1 MDNAKTWEA
10 VASEFAAA
18 RSSVGSEIVRQWAR
32 GLKPDSE
39 VVDIG
44 CGSGV
49 PISQALINA
58 GFTVFGIDAS
68 PTLLAM
74 FCQRFPQARARCET
88 IQNSTLFDRKF
99 DAAVAVG
106 LLFLLS
112 ASDQR
117 RMIDK
122 IGRAL
127 RPGGRFLFSAPRT
140 QCEWRDIQTGQL
152 SLSLGEVE
160 YRNML
165 NTAGMLLSNAYVDK
179 GGNHYF
185 DAVLTRGE
193 E

>member
-1 MDNAKTWEA
+1 MDNAKTWDA

-18 RSSVGSEIVRQWAR
+18 RSSVGSEIVRQWAS
-32 GLKPDSE
+32 GLRPGSE

-49 PISQALINA
+49 PISQALIDA

-74 FCQRFPQARARCET
+74 FCQRFPQAHARCET
-88 IQNSTLFDRKF
+88 IQSSTLFDRKF
-99 DAAVAVG
+99 DGAVAVG

-112 ASDQR
+112 ESDQR

-122 IGRAL
+122 VGQVL
-127 RPGGRFLFSAPRT
+127 RPGGSFLFSAPRI
-140 QCEWRDIQTGQL
+140 QCEGRDIQTGQL

-160 YRNML
+160 YRHML
-165 NTAGMLLSNAYVDK
+165 NTAGMLLRNEYVDK
-179 GGNHYF
+179 GGNQYF
-185 DAVLTRGE
+185 DAVLAT
-193 E
+193 